1 MDRRGRITAPLQQ
14 APVGASLDSH
24 EVKTEPLAS
33 VTATAT
39 ASPTLGQLF
48 RAFLRLGTTAFGGPT
63 MVAYIRRLAV
73 ERRAWL
79 TAGAFD
85 DGVALCQVIPGATA
99 MQTAAYVGLRA
110 RGIAGAATSFVGFG
124 LPAFALMLTLSVMYS
139 RAHGLPVVVSAFSGL
154 RAVIVALVANATVS
168 FGRSSLRQWSQVVIA
183 ALAAVLFGVGTN
195 PILVIVLAAG
205 AGWALVRSM
214 GTKPTGSEVLLPL
227 PSTIRPAV
235 LILGAAAIGLAALAL
250 VDRQLATLVA
260 LMCRIDLF
268 AFGGGFASVPLMY
281 HEVVSVRHW
290 LAGSTLLDGIVLGQL
305 TPGPIVITAT
315 FVGHQLR
322 GLIGGALATVGVFL
336 PSFLMVV
343 VVAPYFDR
351 LRRSPAFAR
360 LISGVLCSFV
370 GLLLAVTVQ
379 LAQKVA
385 WTWVHG
391 LLAAA
396 AFVALRLKV
405 DVLWVVAAGTVLSV
419 VLCH

>member
-1 MDRRGRITAPLQQ
+1 M
-14 APVGASLDSH
+14 
-24 EVKTEPLAS
+24 KTGSPTFAT
-33 VTATAT
+33 VTAIS
-39 ASPTLGQLF
+39 SPTLGQLF
-48 RAFLRLGTTAFGGPT
+48 RSFLRLGVTAFGGPT

-110 RGIAGAATSFVGFG
+110 RGVAGAAMSFVGFG
-124 LPAFALMLTLSVMYS
+124 LPAFALMLALSVMYS
-139 RAHGLPVVVSAFSGL
+139 RAHGLPVVLSAFSGL
-154 RAVIVALVANATVS
+154 RAVIVGVVANAAVS
-168 FGRSSLRQWSQVVIA
+168 FGKTSLRQWPQVAIA
-183 ALAAVLFGVGTN
+183 ALAAALFGFGAH
-195 PILVIVLAAG
+195 PILVIVLSAG
-205 AGWALVRSM
+205 AGWALVRLT
-214 GTKPTGSEVLLPL
+214 GAKPTGAEVLLSL
-227 PSTIRPAV
+227 PSTIRPAA

-250 VDRQLATLVA
+250 ADRQLAALVA
-260 LMCRIDLF
+260 LMCRVDLF

-281 HEVVSVRHW
+281 HEVVGVRHW

-351 LRRSPAFAR
+351 FRHSPAFTR

-379 LAQKVA
+379 LAHNVA

-391 LLAAA
+391 LLASA

-405 DVLWVVAAGTVLSV
+405 DVLWVVVAGTVLSV

>member
-1 MDRRGRITAPLQQ
+1 M
-14 APVGASLDSH
+14 
-24 EVKTEPLAS
+24 TEI
-33 VTATAT
+33 

-79 TAGAFD
+79 TADEFH

-110 RGIAGAATSFVGFG
+110 RGVAGATMSFVGFG
-124 LPAFALMLTLSVMYS
+124 LPAFALMLALSVMYS
-139 RAHGLPVVVSAFSGL
+139 RVHGLPVVLSAFSGL
-154 RAVIVALVANATVS
+154 RAVIVGLVANAAVS
-168 FGRSSLRQWSQVVIA
+168 FGRTSLRQWSQVVIA
-183 ALAAVLFGVGTN
+183 ALAAVLFSVGAN
-195 PILVIVLAAG
+195 PILVILLAAG
-205 AGWALVRSM
+205 AGWTLVRATGEKPN
-214 GTKPTGSEVLLPL
+214 GTPAPLPL
-227 PSTIRPAV
+227 PSTIIPAA
-235 LILGAAAIGLAALAL
+235 LILGVAAIGLAALAL

-281 HEVVSVRHW
+281 HEVVGVRHW
-290 LAGSTLLDGIVLGQL
+290 LAGSTLLDGIVLGQV
-305 TPGPIVITAT
+305 TPGPIVITAA

-343 VVAPYFDR
+343 AVAPYFDR
-351 LRRSPAFAR
+351 LRHSPAFTR

-379 LAQKVA
+379 LAHSVA

-405 DVLWVVAAGTVLSV
+405 DVFWVVAAGTILSV
-419 VLCH
+419 LLCH

>member
-1 MDRRGRITAPLQQ
+1 M
-14 APVGASLDSH
+14 
-24 EVKTEPLAS
+24 
-33 VTATAT
+33 
-39 ASPTLGQLF
+39 
-48 RAFLRLGTTAFGGPT
+48 GTTAFGGPT

-73 ERRAWL
+73 ERRVWL
-79 TAGAFD
+79 TADEFD
-85 DGVALCQVIPGATA
+85 DGVALCQAIPGATA

-110 RGIAGAATSFVGFG
+110 RGVGGAAMSFVGFG
-124 LPAFALMLTLSVMYS
+124 LPAFALMLALSVMYS
-139 RAHGLPVVVSAFSGL
+139 RAHGLPVVLSAFSGL
-154 RAVIVALVANATVS
+154 RAVIVSLVANAAVS
-168 FGRSSLRQWSQVVIA
+168 FGRSSLRQWSHFLIA

-205 AGWALVRSM
+205 AGWGLVRSA
-214 GTKPTGSEVLLPL
+214 GRKPIGVEAPIPL
-227 PSTIRPAV
+227 PSTIKLAA

-250 VDRQLATLVA
+250 ADRQLAALVA

-268 AFGGGFASVPLMY
+268 AFGGGFAAVPLIY

-290 LAGSTLLDGIVLGQL
+290 LTGPTLLDGIVLGQV

-351 LRRSPAFAR
+351 LRHSPAFTR
-360 LISGVLCSFV
+360 LIRGVLCSFV

-379 LAQKVA
+379 LAHNVA

-405 DVLWVVAAGTVLSV
+405 DVLWVVAAGTILSV
-419 VLCH
+419 LLCH

>member
-1 MDRRGRITAPLQQ
+1 MPAI
-14 APVGASLDSH
+14 
-24 EVKTEPLAS
+24 
-33 VTATAT
+33 

-48 RAFLRLGTTAFGGPT
+48 RSFLRLGVTAFGGPT

-79 TAGAFD
+79 TAKAFD

-110 RGIAGAATSFVGFG
+110 RGVAGAGMSFVGFG
-124 LPAFALMLTLSVMYS
+124 LPAFALMLALSVMYS

-168 FGRSSLRQWSQVVIA
+168 FGRSSLRQLSHVVIA
-183 ALAAVLFGVGTN
+183 TLAAVLFSVGAS

-205 AGWALVRSM
+205 AGWALVRST
-214 GTKPTGSEVLLPL
+214 GARPIGSEVLLPL
-227 PSTIRPAV
+227 PSTIRPAA

-250 VDRQLATLVA
+250 VDRQLAALVA
-260 LMCRIDLF
+260 LMCRLDLF

-281 HEVVSVRHW
+281 HEVVGVRHW

-343 VVAPYFDR
+343 VMAPYFDR
-351 LRRSPAFAR
+351 FRHHPAFTR

-379 LAQKVA
+379 LAHNVA

-396 AFVALRLKV
+396 AFIALRLKV
-405 DVLWVVAAGTVLSV
+405 DVLWVVVVATILSIA
-419 VLCH
+419 LCH